1 MARSRR
7 DDGWVNTSPAET
19 SARRTTLTRERVLQ
33 AGLDLADHAGL
44 EAVSMRK
51 LGQELGVEAM
61 SLYNH
66 VANKDD
72 LLDGMVE
79 MVMYEVNASA
89 HGVRD
94 GAEPGADWREVL
106 RAQVLASRQHMLR
119 HRWLPVALE
128 SRAGMSPGVARYFDG
143 VLATLLA
150 GGFSNDLGHHTLH
163 ALGSRALGFTQE
175 LFTPDNDEEDAA
187 SQAAMAS
194 MARELPHLV
203 AMLAEVAHDDPDSTL
218 GWCDDQSEF
227 EFGLDVLLDGLER
240 RRSRRSGSQD
250 ATG

>member
-1 MARSRR
+1 MTCSTR
-7 DDGWVNTSPAET
+7 DDGRVNTPPART
-19 SARRTTLTRERVLQ
+19 SARRTTLTRDRVLR
-33 AGLDLADHAGL
+33 AGVDLADQSGL
-44 EAVSMRK
+44 EAVSMRR

-66 VANKDD
+66 VDNKDD

-79 MVMYEVNASA
+79 RVMIEVNASA
-89 HGVRD
+89 REVRD
-94 GAEPGADWREVL
+94 GAGPDVDWQAVL
-106 RAQVLASRQHMLR
+106 RAQVLDCREHMLR

-150 GGFSNDLGHHTLH
+150 GGFSNDMSHHALH

-175 LFTPDNDEEDAA
+175 LFTPANDEQDAT
-187 SQAAMAS
+187 SQAAMAA
-194 MARELPHLV
+194 MARELPHLM
-203 AMLAEVAHDDPDSTL
+203 AMLAEVAHDDPESTL
-218 GWCDDQSEF
+218 GWCDEQSEF

-240 RRSRRSGSQD
+240 RRSRRTGSQN